1 MGRREVRDIILDLKR
16 QGRTIFF
23 STHIL
28 SDAEMLCD
36 RVAVL
41 VDGKL
46 RGIGSP
52 GEIVSMEVQGMEILF
67 EVAKEQTLPPNIAAR
82 AKNIGNR
89 YRIEVAE
96 EELYAVLEQLRGCEG
111 RILSVAP
118 LRPSL
123 EDYFFNLVGR
133 AKNAGAGGGSGCA
146 MSVLPGVVAIN
157 TFREAVRDRVLYN
170 LIFFA
175 LMMIG
180 AAILVGQ
187 ISIGIERMVIINL
200 GLSAISIFGI
210 IMAIF
215 IGVGLVYKEME
226 KRTLYSL
233 LSKPIRR
240 WEFLVGKFG
249 GLLLTL
255 VVNTSLMTLG
265 LGAALYCVSGKFERS
280 DATILVAVY
289 FILLELALVT
299 ALALFFS
306 CFTSPMLSTLY
317 TLGIYVAG
325 VFAPGIL
332 GISQFTPNWALAA
345 ITRFV
350 YYVLPNF
357 HNFGVIAAAAH
368 GEARAVGADLAQ
380 HVVRGAVCGAD
391 SGGCVGGVFRA
402 QSEMSRRTPK

>member
-1 MGRREVRDIILDLKR
+1 
-16 QGRTIFF
+16 
-23 STHIL
+23 
-28 SDAEMLCD
+28 
-36 RVAVL
+36 
-41 VDGKL
+41 
-46 RGIGSP
+46 
-52 GEIVSMEVQGMEILF
+52 
-67 EVAKEQTLPPNIAAR
+67 
-82 AKNIGNR
+82 
-89 YRIEVAE
+89 
-96 EELYAVLEQLRGCEG
+96 
-111 RILSVAP
+111 
-118 LRPSL
+118 
-123 EDYFFNLVGR
+123 
-133 AKNAGAGGGSGCA
+133 
-146 MSVLPGVVAIN
+146 MSVIPGVVAIN

-240 WEFLVGKFG
+240 WEFLVGKFA

-255 VVNTSLMTLG
+255 VVNTALMTLG
-265 LGAALYCVSGKFERS
+265 LGAALYFVSRKFERA

-332 GISQFTPNWALAA
+332 SVSQFTSNWELGAV
-345 ITRFV
+345 TRLV

-368 GEARAVGADLAQ
+368 GEAVPFTLIWHNTVYALLYVILILVASAAVF
-380 HVVRGAVCGAD
+380 
-391 SGGCVGGVFRA
+391 SGRNL
-402 QSEMSRRTPK
+402 K